1 LSTHRVLIRG
11 GTVLSL
17 DAEVGDLPSGDVLIE
32 DGRIAAVAGTIE
44 AWDCDVIE
52 ASDHIVMPGFVDTHR
67 HTWQAPWRNIAS
79 DWTLAHYFAGIHAGL
94 SGHYRPEDTYA
105 GNLIG
110 TLEALDSG
118 ITTLLDWSHNLNTPE
133 HADGAIRALFE
144 SGARVVFAHGGG
156 APQWQVPSDVP
167 HGDDVKRIRTRY
179 FSSDD
184 QLVTMAMAL
193 RGPQFATKEV
203 TRADWALARELGARI
218 TVHVGDGEWGKSRP
232 VDWLGGEG
240 LLGPDV
246 TYVHCNT
253 LADDELRLI
262 ADSGGTASVSPDIE
276 LQMGHGWPA
285 TGRLLAHGIRP
296 SLSIDVCT
304 ANSGHMFDTM
314 KAALATQRG
323 LGNAAV
329 EAAGGSASEMDHLEV
344 SVRDVLEFATIEG
357 ARACGMDGRIG
368 TLTPGKDADVI
379 LVRTDSLGMTPL
391 NHPAGAVVFNGHPG
405 LVDTVLVQGRV
416 VKRGGALVDVDVQR
430 VRRLA
435 IETRDH
441 LLEQARD
448 DPRLANIEL
457 GGGWIPAAYTAA

>member
-1 LSTHRVLIRG
+1 
-11 GTVLSL
+11 
-17 DAEVGDLPSGDVLIE
+17 
-32 DGRIAAVAGTIE
+32 
-44 AWDCDVIE
+44 
-52 ASDHIVMPGFVDTHR
+52 
-67 HTWQAPWRNIAS
+67 
-79 DWTLAHYFAGIHAGL
+79 
-94 SGHYRPEDTYA
+94 
-105 GNLIG
+105 
-110 TLEALDSG
+110 
-118 ITTLLDWSHNLNTPE
+118 
-133 HADGAIRALFE
+133 
-144 SGARVVFAHGGG
+144 
-156 APQWQVPSDVP
+156 
-167 HGDDVKRIRTRY
+167 
-179 FSSDD
+179 
-184 QLVTMAMAL
+184 MAMAL
-193 RGPQFATKEV
+193 RGPQFATQEV
-203 TRADWALARELGARI
+203 TRGDWALARELGTRI

-232 VDWLGGEG
+232 VDWLRGEG
-240 LLGPDV
+240 LLGADV

-253 LADDELRLI
+253 LADDELQMI

-329 EAAGGSASEMDHLEV
+329 EAAGGSASEMDHLGV

-357 ARACGMDGRIG
+357 ARACGLDSRIG

-391 NHPAGAVVFNGHPG
+391 NHPAGAIVFNAHPG
-405 LVDTVLVQGRV
+405 LVDTVLVRGRV

-430 VRRLA
+430 VRALA
-435 IETRDH
+435 VATRDH